1 VKKMVFEEVN
11 GIQTNSGLK
20 VVLYGQEGGEK

>member
-1 VKKMVFEEVN
+1 MNFNFEEVN

-20 VVLYGQEGGEK
+20 VVLYGQGGGEK